1 MFVNAST
8 LSDPS
13 PSLVRRERLK
23 AETRQ
28 AILDAARELF
38 VTVGIEATT
47 MRAIASK
54 IGYTATAIY
63 HHFRDKDALIEELCV
78 ADFTALGQAMYRIGR
93 IEDPVDRLRKLGI
106 AYAEFALAN
115 QSQYRFMFM
124 TPQRHIPLDSY
135 GMPVQKPDED
145 AYEFLFQTVS
155 EGIDSGRYR
164 SELSNPHEVSQMMWA
179 GIHGVISLWM
189 THCDDKYIAW
199 HPPIETIRT
208 LIDTTIRGALRTP
221 PA

>member
-1 MFVNAST
+1 MNATT
-8 LSDPS
+8 LPARS
-13 PSLVRRERLK
+13 PSLARRERLK

-28 AILDAARELF
+28 SILDAARELF

-47 MRAIASK
+47 MRAIAAK

-63 HHFRDKDALIEELCV
+63 HHFRDKDALIVELCV

-93 IEDPVDRLRKLGI
+93 IEDPVDRLRKLGV

-115 QSQYRFMFM
+115 PSQYRFMFM
-124 TPQRHIPLDSY
+124 TSQRHGPLDDA
-135 GMPVQKPDED
+135 GMPGNKPDED

-155 EGIDSGRYR
+155 EGIEMGRYR
-164 SELSNPHEVSQMMWA
+164 PELTNPHEVSQMMWA
-179 GIHGVISLWM
+179 GIHGVVSLWF

-199 HPPIETIRT
+199 HPPLETIRT
-208 LIDTTIRGALRTP
+208 LIETTIRGALRTP
-221 PA
+221 TT